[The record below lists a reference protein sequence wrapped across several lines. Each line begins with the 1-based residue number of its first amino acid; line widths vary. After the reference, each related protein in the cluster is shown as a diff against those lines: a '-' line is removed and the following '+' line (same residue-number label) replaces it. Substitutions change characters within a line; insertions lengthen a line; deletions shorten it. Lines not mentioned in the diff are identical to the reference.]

1 MATSSVYKPSISV
14 FWVLYLSVFV
24 AAPNKYGKFHGIISL
39 AEIPTQSRTNGN
51 PWAVI
56 AVSVTVSAAP
66 GPSHEGVT
74 TLRATGVL
82 ARDIHDIYMAPAMVV
97 NTPCW
102 LPSILMFSATVSDPH
117 AAWFYSLG
125 GR

>member
-66 GPSHEGVT
+66 GPSHEGVN
-74 TLRATGVL
+74 RG
-82 ARDIHDIYMAPAMVV
+82 ARSRYHDIYMAPAMVV

-117 AAWFYSLG
+117 AAWF
-125 GR
+125 